1 VYFPKVLP
9 FRNIYLTGSELATR
23 DWSLATSALQKKM
36 NQSQKN
42 LYPIPYTLYHKTGG
56 YALLLSVVVSGLIL
70 AIGLGLLS
78 IIEKALT
85 LSSAGR
91 ESQIAFYAADAGS
104 ECALFWDRKHE
115 GRLSSVFATSTSS
128 VPPVSGIFCAGTDI
142 ASTWTILDVT
152 ANSANTSFDMT
163 LENGAC
169 VTVVVQKT
177 NSGRKT
183 LVESRGHNSCSPTFP
198 RRIERAIRA
207 SY

>member
-1 VYFPKVLP
+1 MN
-9 FRNIYLTGSELATR
+9 FRNKRKI
-23 DWSLATSALQKKM
+23 KK
-36 NQSQKN
+36 SN
-42 LYPIPYTLYHKTGG
+42 LNSIWDTMIRWFLLLRAIRYTLKAKSSDG

-142 ASTWTILDVT
+142 ASTWIILDVT
-152 ANSANTSFDMT
+152 ANSANTSFDIT

>member
-1 VYFPKVLP
+1 MN
-9 FRNIYLTGSELATR
+9 FRNKRKI
-23 DWSLATSALQKKM
+23 KK
-36 NQSQKN
+36 SN
-42 LYPIPYTLYHKTGG
+42 LNSIWDTMIRWFLLLRAIRYTLKAKSSDG

-142 ASTWTILDVT
+142 ASTWIILDVT
-152 ANSANTSFDMT
+152 ANSANTSFDIT

-183 LVESRGHNSCSPTFP
+183 LVESRGHNSCSLTFP

>member
-1 VYFPKVLP
+1 MN
-9 FRNIYLTGSELATR
+9 FRNKRKI
-23 DWSLATSALQKKM
+23 KK
-36 NQSQKN
+36 SN
-42 LYPIPYTLYHKTGG
+42 LNSIWDTMIRWFLLLRAIRYTLKAKSSDG

-104 ECALFWDRKHE
+104 ECALFWDRKNE

-142 ASTWTILDVT
+142 ASTWIILDVT
-152 ANSANTSFDMT
+152 ANSANTSFDIT

>member
-1 VYFPKVLP
+1 MN
-9 FRNIYLTGSELATR
+9 FRNKRKI
-23 DWSLATSALQKKM
+23 KK
-36 NQSQKN
+36 SN
-42 LYPIPYTLYHKTGG
+42 LNSIWDTMIRWFLLLRAIRYTLKAKSSDG

-104 ECALFWDRKHE
+104 ECALFWDRKNE

>member
-1 VYFPKVLP
+1 MN
-9 FRNIYLTGSELATR
+9 FRNKRKI
-23 DWSLATSALQKKM
+23 KK
-36 NQSQKN
+36 SN
-42 LYPIPYTLYHKTGG
+42 LNSIWDTMIRWFLLLRAIRYTLKAKSSDG